1 VAGVVPV
8 LTIAAMAGWRPWAWR
23 VAVAG
28 AALVAVAGIGWWLAG
43 GRLAEAALA
52 QALPMTLGDGLVL
65 ERLVDDPTVGPRPHL
80 VLTATPS
87 RARDLVAELAGRSI
101 PPGAI
106 RSGLTIDGRLH
117 HPELMPELP
126 LTLRL
131 RADAALP
138 SGPLVEGRLE
148 TGAVNALLA
157 RLMRQAHAAGELPLA
172 VTPWLEPGATIDDA
186 GDGVDKDGVV
196 VRSFRFECRGA
207 LEMMNQVFPIDACGG
222 RIELSFETARRGYAV
237 AMRLHLERLE
247 YTTPPSW
254 PASLRPTTE
263 QIEGVINARLAEI
276 EGIEAPLWTPFD
288 ARVRVLLD
296 GASGRPEAA
305 PSGATVY

>member
-1 VAGVVPV
+1 MSAVRRWS
-8 LTIAAMAGWRPWAWR
+8 LRI
-23 VAVAG
+23 VAVVLAIGLAG
-28 AALVAVAGIGWWLAG
+28 GIAWWLAG
-43 GRLAEAALA
+43 GRLTEAALA
-52 QALPMTLGDGLVL
+52 QALPLMLGDGLVL
-65 ERLVDDPTVGPRPHL
+65 ERLVTDPTVGARPHL

-87 RARDLVAELAGRSI
+87 RARDLVAELSGRSI

-106 RSGLTIDGRLH
+106 RSGLTIDGRLD
-117 HPELMPELP
+117 HPALMPELP
-126 LTLRL
+126 LSLRL

-138 SGPLVEGRLE
+138 SGPLIEGRLP
-148 TGAVNALLA
+148 TGMVNALLA
-157 RLMRQAHAAGELPLA
+157 RLMREAHAAGELPLA
-172 VTPWLEPGATIDDA
+172 VTPWLDPGATIDDA

-222 RIELSFETARRGYAV
+222 RLELTFEADRRGYGV

-254 PASLRPTTE
+254 PVSLRPTVE

-276 EGIEAPLWTPFD
+276 EGVEAPLWTPFD
-288 ARVRVLLD
+288 ARVRVLLE
-296 GASGRPEAA
+296 GPSGRPDAA
-305 PSGATVY
+305 PSGGTVY